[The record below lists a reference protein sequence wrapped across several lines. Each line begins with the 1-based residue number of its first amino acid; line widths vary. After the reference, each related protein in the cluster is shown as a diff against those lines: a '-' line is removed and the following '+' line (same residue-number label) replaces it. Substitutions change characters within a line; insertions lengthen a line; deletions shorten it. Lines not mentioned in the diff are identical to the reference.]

1 MRAHVTGGR
10 QAFAAS
16 RLLKQGSTMERLL
29 DEQEASL
36 AATIA
41 QQQQAMR
48 FLQRYKQR
56 TS

>member
-56 TS
+56 AS